1 MNIQTINQDKTV
13 AALTHLSTFSKY
25 IIPLG
30 NFIMP
35 LIFWTAKKEDRFVD
49 EHGKQALNFQISTF
63 LYFIILLCIG
73 VAGIISFGINF
84 VDEQPFFISEEI
96 IRIEEIGRAVPFLF
110 FIGII
115 ATLLGALF
123 ILEIV
128 CVITATI
135 KASEGKLYYYPITIN
150 FIKPTSVG
158 IHQSKNDQFN
168 NTQNET
174 L

>member
-1 MNIQTINQDKTV
+1 MKTHTLHQDTTV

-35 LIFWTAKKEDRFVD
+35 LIFWTAKKEDPFVN

-63 LYFIILLCIG
+63 LYFIVLLCMG
-73 VAGIISFGINF
+73 LAGIISFGINF
-84 VDEQPFFISEEI
+84 IDDQPFFISEKF
-96 IRIEEIGRAVPFLF
+96 IRIEEIGKAVPFLF

-115 ATLLGALF
+115 GTLLGALF

-135 KASEGKLYYYPITIN
+135 KASEGKSYQYPITIN
-150 FIKPTSVG
+150 FIKPTPVE

>member
-1 MNIQTINQDKTV
+1 MKTQTIQPDTTI

-30 NFIMP
+30 NFILP
-35 LIFWTAKKEDRFVD
+35 LVFWTAKKEDPFVD

-73 VAGIISFGINF
+73 GAGIISFGINF
-84 VDEQPFFISEEI
+84 IDEQPFFISEEFI
-96 IRIEEIGRAVPFLF
+96 KIGELGRAIPFLF
-110 FIGII
+110 FLGII
-115 ATLLGALF
+115 GTLLGALF

-135 KASEGKLYYYPITIN
+135 KASEGKLYHYPITIN
-150 FIKPTSVG
+150 FIKPTPVG